1 MNEYK
6 NFGEWLVLNST
17 LAQSS
22 IDKYKRA
29 LKKITNHL
37 IESNII
43 NSSLEEI
50 NNCETLEKIKNNY
63 FSIPENRESDKKG
76 NQMYS
81 AAFNRFITYKGNQGS
96 TPVASS
102 GIVYILS
109 NPSMPG
115 LVKIGKTTNLSD
127 RMSQLY
133 KTGVPEKFKCVY
145 AKKVDNYSEVEK
157 YLHKGLLDKRV
168 NPNREFFKISEN
180 QAVNLLKM
188 LPGEDVTII
197 ENNSQAEEE
206 ED

>member
-1 MNEYK
+1 
-6 NFGEWLVLNST
+6 
-17 LAQSS
+17 
-22 IDKYKRA
+22 
-29 LKKITNHL
+29 
-37 IESNII
+37 
-43 NSSLEEI
+43 
-50 NNCETLEKIKNNY
+50 
-63 FSIPENRESDKKG
+63 
-76 NQMYS
+76 
-81 AAFNRFITYKGNQGS
+81 
-96 TPVASS
+96 
-102 GIVYILS
+102 
-109 NPSMPG
+109 MPG